1 MEEALHARRG
11 VADADAQRRA
21 RRSLGG
27 YQQVKEACGD
37 ALGMGWLDALARD
50 VRYAFRSFRRS
61 PAFTLV
67 ALLSLAIGVG
77 ANCAA
82 YTWADALLL
91 RPLPV
96 PHPSDVVTVGSS
108 MSGGGALGDVLRA
121 SYPEYTAIR
130 DRVKSF
136 DGLLA
141 FTSFSSGVAAARDA
155 VPALKLGIMI
165 SANFFDVL
173 GLRPTPGRGFRP
185 EEGEVLG
192 RDAVIVLSYR
202 LWQGQF
208 GGDSAI
214 LGRHVYLGGMPFTVV
229 GVAPPGFLGLEPF
242 VQIDFYVPL
251 MMWEQLL
258 PTHNVHPLDARAN
271 RPLTV
276 KGRLKRS
283 VDMAS
288 ARADLAVMANDLGRS
303 YPDTNRN
310 RDLVMQTEL
319 QMRAAQIPLTAML
332 VALLTTLAAA
342 VLFVSCAN
350 MAGLLTSRGPARA
363 REMAV
368 RAAIG
373 AGRAGLV
380 RQLMTESVLLSI
392 GGGILGLAVGYV
404 SMRVF
409 RHVQIPTDLPIGP
422 TFDLDRRALAFSLIV
437 ACASALLFGL
447 VPAIQTSRVDLTAVM
462 KGSDDGTRGRR
473 SWGRGLLVIGQVAVS
488 VVLLVVATF
497 TYRAFREELTSG
509 PGYRIDHLLLMSVD
523 TGLVRYTDSE
533 SGRFFER
540 LLERARSAPGVR
552 SAAFTSA
559 VPMQTSQ
566 LNVSMLIPEGF
577 APRAGHEYVPVMSAV
592 VGDRF
597 FSTIRIPIVRGREF
611 QVEDRAHAPLV
622 AVVNELFA
630 EHYWPGQNPLG
641 KQLHVQNEGRPDNVF
656 HVVGVAKNSKY
667 MLLAEP
673 PTEYVYFPVQ
683 QHPSANLILVAQSD
697 GDPSGLAAPL
707 RNVIRSLDSN
717 MPVYDVRT
725 MEEFYRISTV
735 GLMDTLIG
743 TIAAMG
749 TMGLGLSLVGLYGLV
764 AYAASRRTKEIGIRM
779 ALGADRFAVLR
790 MVMKQGIVLSTAGLA
805 VGLLASVVAGEV
817 LAATFVGPHAD
828 NNRDFTSLLLV
839 AAGVLAVT
847 GLAAYIP
854 ARHASR
860 TDPLNALRY
869 E

>member
-1 MEEALHARRG
+1 
-11 VADADAQRRA
+11 
-21 RRSLGG
+21 
-27 YQQVKEACGD
+27 
-37 ALGMGWLDALARD
+37 
-50 VRYAFRSFRRS
+50 
-61 PAFTLV
+61 
-67 ALLSLAIGVG
+67 
-77 ANCAA
+77 
-82 YTWADALLL
+82 
-91 RPLPV
+91 
-96 PHPSDVVTVGSS
+96 
-108 MSGGGALGDVLRA
+108 
-121 SYPEYTAIR
+121 
-130 DRVKSF
+130 
-136 DGLLA
+136 
-141 FTSFSSGVAAARDA
+141 
-155 VPALKLGIMI
+155 
-165 SANFFDVL
+165 
-173 GLRPTPGRGFRP
+173 
-185 EEGEVLG
+185 
-192 RDAVIVLSYR
+192 
-202 LWQGQF
+202 
-208 GGDSAI
+208 
-214 LGRHVYLGGMPFTVV
+214 
-229 GVAPPGFLGLEPF
+229 
-242 VQIDFYVPL
+242 
-251 MMWEQLL
+251 
-258 PTHNVHPLDARAN
+258 
-271 RPLTV
+271 
-276 KGRLKRS
+276 
-283 VDMAS
+283 
-288 ARADLAVMANDLGRS
+288 
-303 YPDTNRN
+303 
-310 RDLVMQTEL
+310 MQTEL

-342 VLFVSCAN
+342 VLFVACAN

-368 RAAIG
+368 RSAIG

-392 GGGILGLAVGYV
+392 GGGILGVAVGYM

-437 ACASALLFGL
+437 ASASALLFGL

-462 KGSDDGTRGRR
+462 KSSDDGARGRR

-488 VVLLVVATF
+488 VVLLVIATF

-533 SGRFFER
+533 SSRFFER
-540 LLERARSAPGVR
+540 LLERARSTAGVQ

-577 APRAGHEYVPVMSAV
+577 APRAGREYVAVMSAV
-592 VGDRF
+592 VGDRY

-611 QVEDRAHAPLV
+611 QVEDRAQAPLV

-630 EHYWPGQNPLG
+630 QHYWPGQDPVG
-641 KQLHVQNEGRPDNVF
+641 KQLRVQNAGRPDNVF
-656 HVVGVAKNSKY
+656 HVVGVAKTSKY

-673 PTEYVYFPVQ
+673 PTEYVYFPFRQ
-683 QHPSANLILVAQSD
+683 DPSANLILLSQSD
-697 GDPSGLAAPL
+697 GDPSSLATPL
-707 RNVIRSLDSN
+707 RNVVRSLDSN

-735 GLMDTLIG
+735 GLMATLIG

-749 TMGLGLSLVGLYGLV
+749 AMGLALSLVGLYGLV

-790 MVMKQGIVLSTAGLA
+790 MVMKQGIALSTAGLA
-805 VGLLASVVAGEV
+805 VGLLASVAAGEL
-817 LAATFVGPHAD
+817 LATTFVGPSAD